1 MLAENS
7 GTKSAATVLTELSA
21 AHKEE
26 SGKFVGYNIDA
37 EQALNTELVGLHLSL
52 FESFLSTQARIEV
65 KQTNTLVLWHLGG
78 SSRYWRGDS
87 ILALLGSELTLCF
100 SGGANG

>member
-52 FESFLSTQARIEV
+52 FESFLCTRARTEV
-65 KQTNTLVLWHLGG
+65 KQPNTLIVSWVGARDTGG
-78 SSRYWRGDS
+78 V
-87 ILALLGSELTLCF
+87 IQF
-100 SGGANG
+100 

>member
-7 GTKSAATVLTELSA
+7 GTKSAAAVITELSA

-37 EQALNTELVGLHLSL
+37 EQSLNTELVGLHLPSSVASVSL
-52 FESFLSTQARIEV
+52 
-65 KQTNTLVLWHLGG
+65 
-78 SSRYWRGDS
+78 RGLRK
-87 ILALLGSELTLCF
+87 I
-100 SGGANG
+100 

>member
-7 GTKSAATVLTELSA
+7 GTKSAATVITALSA

-37 EQALNTELVGLHLSL
+37 EQSLSTDLVGSLLSPQIS
-52 FESFLSTQARIEV
+52 E
-65 KQTNTLVLWHLGG
+65 G
-78 SSRYWRGDS
+78 
-87 ILALLGSELTLCF
+87 LA
-100 SGGANG
+100 

>member
-7 GTKSAATVLTELSA
+7 GTKSAATVITELSA

-37 EQALNTELVGLHLSL
+37 EQSLSTDLVGSLLSPHI
-52 FESFLSTQARIEV
+52 SD
-65 KQTNTLVLWHLGG
+65 G
-78 SSRYWRGDS
+78 
-87 ILALLGSELTLCF
+87 LA
-100 SGGANG
+100 